1 MMYGVL
7 KKLKSILNG
16 LDDEE
21 LEEFDLWIDN
31 TEVISVITVDKDG
44 ISLITDSSK
53 LQIDGKEW

>member
-1 MMYGVL
+1 MYGVL

-31 TEVISVITVDKDG
+31 TQVISVIAVDENA

-53 LQIDGKEW
+53 LKIDGKEW

>member
-1 MMYGVL
+1 MYGVL

-31 TEVISVITVDKDG
+31 TQVISVIAVDKNA

-53 LQIDGKEW
+53 LKIDGKEW

>member
-31 TEVISVITVDKDG
+31 TEVISVITVDKDS

-53 LQIDGKEW
+53 LKIDGKEW

>member
-31 TEVISVITVDKDG
+31 TEVISVITVDKYG

-53 LQIDGKEW
+53 LKIDGKEW

>member
-31 TEVISVITVDKDG
+31 AEVISVITVDKDG

-53 LQIDGKEW
+53 LKIDMS

>member
-1 MMYGVL
+1 MYGVL

-31 TEVISVITVDKDG
+31 TQVISVIAVDKND

-53 LQIDGKEW
+53 LKIDGKEW

>member
-31 TEVISVITVDKDG
+31 TEVISIITVDKDG

-53 LQIDGKEW
+53 LKIDGKEW

>member
-1 MMYGVL
+1 MYGVL

-16 LDDEE
+16 LDEEE

-31 TEVISVITVDKDG
+31 TKTISVIAVDKNA

-53 LQIDGKEW
+53 LEIDGKEW

>member
-1 MMYGVL
+1 MYGVL

-31 TEVISVITVDKDG
+31 TETISVIAVDKNA

-53 LQIDGKEW
+53 LEIDGKEW

>member
-31 TEVISVITVDKDG
+31 AEVISVITVDKDG

-53 LQIDGKEW
+53 LKIDGKEW

>member
-53 LQIDGKEW
+53 LKIDGKEW

>member
-1 MMYGVL
+1 MYGVL

-31 TEVISVITVDKDG
+31 TEVISIITVDKDG

-53 LQIDGKEW
+53 LKIDGKEW